1 VVGFGVPLR
10 ASRTLLAALALVLMA
25 SAGVLASPA
34 AAKSES
40 YSGPL
45 ADPNYPP
52 CDPAYPVCD
61 PPRVEL
67 DVISKKNAKGKL
79 RPVTVRKFKVNH
91 FTTICSDGKPQAIG
105 SITVKDIPVKH
116 RRFAATGFAG
126 TEPDD
131 TYEVS
136 GQIPREGPATGT
148 FRWVW
153 HEQPGI
159 VSPALPCDSGVL
171 SWSAEKTG

>member
-1 VVGFGVPLR
+1 VRFGVPLR
-10 ASRTLLAALALVLMA
+10 APRTSIAALALVLMA
-25 SAGVLASPA
+25 SAGFLASPA
-34 AAKSES
+34 AAKSET

-67 DVISKKNAKGKL
+67 DVISKKNAKGKR
-79 RPVTVRKFKVNH
+79 RPVTVRKFEVNH

-105 SITVKDIPVKH
+105 TITVKDIPVK
-116 RRFAATGFAG
+116 RRTFAATSFAG
-126 TEPDD
+126 NQRNE
-131 TYEVS
+131 TYEIT
-136 GQIPREGPATGT
+136 GQIPRTGPATGT

-153 HEQPGI
+153 HEQPGTL
-159 VSPALPCDSGVL
+159 SPALPCDSGVL